1 MGTWGESKVKKAAP
15 GQVQNHCLPSSTW
28 GEGALCLGMLA
39 GARAYVQYH
48 MDTFPSA
55 FPSAPCGARCF
66 SISGFRE
73 LDPLYSRW
81 ELRTYRVKR
90 SVGLRDVLMTLEHA
104 A

>member
-1 MGTWGESKVKKAAP
+1 MFGDAGGSEGMYSIIWKPS
-15 GQVQNHCLPSSTW
+15 LP
-28 GEGALCLGMLA
+28 
-39 GARAYVQYH
+39 
-48 MDTFPSA
+48 PSA

-66 SISGFRE
+66 SIFGFRE